1 MLRITFPYAL
11 FISLASM
18 AGGIL
23 NSYGR
28 FAVPALSPVLMNL
41 SMIAAALCLAPLL
54 QSWGYDPV
62 LALAWGVFVAGI
74 LQLAF
79 QLPSLAGLGLLA
91 RPRWGVAPAGG
102 RRKGRRVVVEG
113 KGVSIRVGGGGRRIN
128 KKKKI

>member
-1 MLRITFPYAL
+1 
-11 FISLASM
+11 M

-23 NSYGR
+23 NRYGR

-74 LQLAF
+74 LQLGF
-79 QLPSLAGLGLLA
+79 QLPSLARLGLLP
-91 RPRWGVAPAGG
+91 RPRW
-102 RRKGRRVVVEG
+102 RSEEHT
-113 KGVSIRVGGGGRRIN
+113 SELQSLMRISYAVFCL
-128 KKKKI
+128 KKKKYTNNHSMMYTLRITQ

>member
-1 MLRITFPYAL
+1 MIRLPPRSTLSDPRFPYTTRFRLFLLVLTAAAVLLAPWIMPLFAPGFGAETEQGRLAAEMLRITFPYAL

-54 QSWGYDPV
+54 QS
-62 LALAWGVFVAGI
+62 
-74 LQLAF
+74 
-79 QLPSLAGLGLLA
+79 
-91 RPRWGVAPAGG
+91 
-102 RRKGRRVVVEG
+102 
-113 KGVSIRVGGGGRRIN
+113 
-128 KKKKI
+128 

>member
-74 LQLAF
+74 LQLGF
-79 QLPSLAGLGLLA
+79 QLPSLARLGLD
-91 RPRWGVAPAGG
+91 
-102 RRKGRRVVVEG
+102 RKSTRLN
-113 KGVSIRVGGGGRRIN
+113 SSH
-128 KKKKI
+128 